1 MLGVNLGYQTEHNVG
16 PIMISF
22 QGQQEKLKDAI
33 KGLGAEI
40 EKFDEPTYFTDEQLE
55 TAKNRLAVDEIYG
68 RESTSNWVH
77 TVSYWWA
84 SAGLDYYAKYIN
96 DLKKVTRNDI
106 NKYINKYIK
115 GKNYIVGALVSEDMV
130 KSLDLKESDL
140 LLGTSEIEK
149 TGK

>member
-1 MLGVNLGYQTEHNVG
+1 
-16 PIMISF
+16 
-22 QGQQEKLKDAI
+22 
-33 KGLGAEI
+33 
-40 EKFDEPTYFTDEQLE
+40 
-55 TAKNRLAVDEIYG
+55 
-68 RESTSNWVH
+68 
-77 TVSYWWA
+77 
-84 SAGLDYYAKYIN
+84 
-96 DLKKVTRNDI
+96 LKKVTRNDI